1 MNVSDMKQT
10 LEEMSFEELLQLIDL
25 YRLRK
30 LEAYIRSKYP
40 LPVTRSLSQVILN
53 IMNLVDELPDSD
65 FDDINNEL
73 EKLITVDDLRVV
85 K

>member
-1 MNVSDMKQT
+1 MNVSDVKQA
-10 LEEMSFEELLQLIDL
+10 LNELSFEELLQLIDL

-30 LEAYIRSKYP
+30 LEAYIRSKHT
-40 LPVTRSLSQVILN
+40 LPVTRSLSEAVMN

-65 FDDINNEL
+65 FDDINCKL
-73 EKLITVDDLRVV
+73 EELITVDDLRVV